1 MATTWYW
8 IGTAAMALG
17 SVIFGIGAAKADH
30 RPREILYT
38 LNFFICLIAFALYLT
53 MAMGYGSFVSADG
66 TKTTWVRYA
75 TWFLTTPLLLLDLT
89 LIASSRNVLAAQ
101 LIGANAFMI
110 GTGLIATLLPED
122 MTAITWY
129 LVSCGAYVAIAYLLL
144 GPYRRSAV
152 AAHPKSAG
160 AFRRLVGVHVF
171 LWTLYPVVWLLS
183 PEGLDLVGDASE
195 AGLFTIL
202 DVVAKVG
209 FGLLALNTLATVMQN
224 REFLGDEAAPN
235 RTTVP
240 RAPLGT
246 SAGA

>member
-17 SVIFGIGAAKADH
+17 SVVFGIGAAKADH

-38 LNFFICLIAFALYLT
+38 LNFFICLVAFALYLT

-66 TKTTWVRYA
+66 TKTAWVRYA
-75 TWFLTTPLLLLDLT
+75 TWGITTPLLLLDLT

-101 LIGANAFMI
+101 LIGANTFMI

-122 MTAITWY
+122 VRALTWY
-129 LVSCGAYVAIAYLLL
+129 VVSCGAYLAVAYLLL

-160 AFRRLVGVHVF
+160 AFQRLVAVHVF
-171 LWTLYPVVWLLS
+171 LWTLYPVVWLIS
-183 PEGLDLVGDASE
+183 PEGLDVVGDAWE
-195 AGLFTIL
+195 AGLFTVL

-209 FGLLALNTLATVMQN
+209 FGLLALNTLATVTQN
-224 REFLGDEAAPN
+224 GEFLGDEADH

-240 RAPLGT
+240 RRPLGT
-246 SAGA
+246 HPA